1 MLAAAAMISS
11 NHGSDLEMSS
21 GNAHHER
28 RNEELDAAIHENAP
42 AGKLE
47 DAEIQRLV
55 KLSNDA
61 SYQRSERVPV
71 KTVESFEPRSLV
83 SIAMAAQRRRETE
96 LRTAVAAGAV
106 LNEVATDP
114 AEGGADPSSEVS
126 KDVSDEQPNT
136 DDTEALD
143 ALPDTADEKIDD
155 AEGSE
160 GEAADDT
167 PVSKSKVDFEAGRA
181 EGLEEG
187 RRVGFDEGKATG
199 MEEGRTAGRA
209 EASAQLERVIQAFEA
224 ATSRLTD
231 LTAVD
236 SNALAAS
243 INDAILHLA
252 SKRAGQAIVK
262 QPKSFADRIEA
273 LLATIRTVS
282 GQPSIRLN
290 PVDLVSIQPLIETRE
305 KLRHCNFVADESL
318 AHGDLSVMVGT
329 IGIDDIIVPSEAAVK
344 DAGETAT
351 DKLFGDSMT
360 QAKLAVTDAADVAE
374 AVDVKEAK
382 EAADVSEV
390 AEAVNV
396 KEATEAADVA
406 EVTEVL
412 DVKEVTDAADVAE
425 FAGPVDVKE
434 ATEAADVA
442 ERAVSREMKADSDPV
457 AVDTAQPQDGY
468 QDV

>member
-1 MLAAAAMISS
+1 MLVAAAMISS

-21 GNAHHER
+21 GNAHYER
-28 RNEELDAAIHENAP
+28 RHEEMDAAIHENAP

-106 LNEVATDP
+106 INELATDP
-114 AEGGADPSSEVS
+114 AEAGADPSGEVS
-126 KDVSDEQPNT
+126 EDVSDEQPNT
-136 DDTEALD
+136 DDTGALD
-143 ALPDTADEKIDD
+143 ALPDAADEKIDD

-167 PVSKSKVDFEAGRA
+167 TVSKSKVDFEAGRV

-209 EASAQLERVIQAFEA
+209 EASAQLERVIQAFEV

-252 SKRAGQAIVK
+252 SERAGQAIVK

-290 PVDLVSIQPLIETRE
+290 PVDLVSIKPLIETRE

-329 IGIDDIIVPSEAAVK
+329 IGIDDIIVPSEAAAK
-344 DAGETAT
+344 DVSGTAT
-351 DKLFGDSMT
+351 DKIFEGSMT
-360 QAKLAVTDAADVAE
+360 QTKLAVTDAADVAE
-374 AVDVKEAK
+374 AFDVKEAK

-396 KEATEAADVA
+396 KEETE
-406 EVTEVL
+406 
-412 DVKEVTDAADVAE
+412 AADVAE
-425 FAGPVDVKE
+425 FAGAADVKE
-434 ATEAADVA
+434 ATETADVA

-457 AVDTAQPQDGY
+457 AKDTAQPQDGD

>member
-11 NHGSDLEMSS
+11 NYGSDLEMSS
-21 GNAHHER
+21 GNAQHER

-106 LNEVATDP
+106 TNEVATDP
-114 AEGGADPSSEVS
+114 AEAGADPSGELSE
-126 KDVSDEQPNT
+126 DVSDEQPNT
-136 DDTEALD
+136 DDTGALD
-143 ALPDTADEKIDD
+143 ALPDAADEKIDD

-290 PVDLVSIQPLIETRE
+290 PADLASIQPLADTRE

-329 IGIDDIIVPSEAAVK
+329 IGIDDIIVQSEASADNNGQTALDNVGEEPVTDAEVAAVK
-344 DAGETAT
+344 
-351 DKLFGDSMT
+351 
-360 QAKLAVTDAADVAE
+360 AADATE
-374 AVDVKEAK
+374 ASETTDVT
-382 EAADVSEV
+382 
-390 AEAVNV
+390 
-396 KEATEAADVA
+396 EATEAADV
-406 EVTEVL
+406 TEAKETS
-412 DVKEVTDAADVAE
+412 DVKEVADALETKTDAD
-425 FAGPVDVKE
+425 P
-434 ATEAADVA
+434 TAADTA
-442 ERAVSREMKADSDPV
+442 E
-457 AVDTAQPQDGY
+457 PQDGD

>member
-1 MLAAAAMISS
+1 MLAAAAMILS

-21 GNAHHER
+21 GNTNHER
-28 RNEELDAAIHENAP
+28 LNEEPEASIQENTP

-47 DAEIQRLV
+47 DVEIQRLV

-96 LRTAVAAGAV
+96 LGTAVAAGAV
-106 LNEVATDP
+106 IDEVATDP
-114 AEGGADPSSEVS
+114 AEAGADSSGEES
-126 KDVSDEQPNT
+126 EDVSVEQPNT
-136 DDTEALD
+136 DDTGTLD
-143 ALPDTADEKIDD
+143 ALPDAADEKIGD

-167 PVSKSKVDFEAGRA
+167 PSSKSQVDFEAGRA

-290 PVDLVSIQPLIETRE
+290 PADLVCIQPLIETRE

-329 IGIDDIIVPSEAAVK
+329 IGIDDIIVPSDAAAE
-344 DAGETAT
+344 DAGGTAT
-351 DKLFGDSMT
+351 DDIFEGSMN
-360 QAKLAVTDAADVAE
+360 QAKIAVTDAADVAE
-374 AVDVKEAK
+374 AVDVKEAT
-382 EAADVSEV
+382 ETADVAEV
-390 AEAVNV
+390 TGAVDV
-396 KEATEAADVA
+396 KEATETADVA
-406 EVTEVL
+406 EVTE
-412 DVKEVTDAADVAE
+412 A
-425 FAGPVDVKE
+425 VDVKE
-434 ATEAADVA
+434 AKETADVA
-442 ERAVSREMKADSDPV
+442 ERIVSLEMKTDSDP
-457 AVDTAQPQDGY
+457 AALDTAQPQNGD